1 MLRYIGKRLLLMIP
15 VILGVTIIVFTIMY
29 FVPGDPV
36 KIMLGSDATEAQI
49 KEVTEQFG
57 LDRPFFERLMNYMRD
72 AFLHF
77 DFGRSYATRVS
88 VTTEILS
95 RFPRTAALAGL
106 NILFAIIVGIP
117 VGIFAAL
124 HHNTLAD
131 RVTMVIAVA
140 GISIP
145 GFWLALLLVL
155 LFALKLHLLPAT
167 GIGGFKYYILPVL
180 SVGFGGATGMA
191 RYARSAM
198 LDVISSDYITTARA
212 KGISERAVIIRHALP
227 NMLIPLITLA
237 GNMFGAQLGGSIIV
251 ETVFG
256 IPGLGSYIVSGI
268 NNRDYPVVQ
277 GCVIFL
283 AIAFSLVM
291 LITDLGYAFIDPAI
305 KAQYTTGGKKRRI
318 KNVED

>member
-1 MLRYIGKRLLLMIP
+1 MLKYIGKRLLLMIP
-15 VILGVTIIVFTIMY
+15 VVLGVTIIVFTIMY

-49 KEVTEQFG
+49 MEVTEQFG
-57 LDRPFFERLMNYMRD
+57 LDKPYLERLVTYMKD

-77 DFGRSYATRVS
+77 DFGKSYSTRVS
-88 VTTEILS
+88 VTTEIMN
-95 RFPRTAALAGL
+95 RFPRTAMLAGL
-106 NILFAIIVGIP
+106 NILFSILVGIP
-117 VGIFAAL
+117 VGVYAAL

-131 RVTMVIAVA
+131 RITMVIAVA

-155 LFALKLHLLPAT
+155 LFALKLHWLPAS
-167 GIGGFKYYILPVL
+167 GIGGFQYYILPVL
-180 SVGFGGATGMA
+180 SVAFGGITGMA

-212 KGISERAVIIRHALP
+212 KGISERAVIWKHALP

-237 GNMFGAQLGGSIIV
+237 GNMFGAQLGGSIVV

-256 IPGLGSYIVSGI
+256 IPGLGSYMVSGI

-291 LITDLGYAFIDPAI
+291 LLTDLAYSFIDPAI
-305 KAQYTTGGKKRRI
+305 KAQYTTGGKKRRV
-318 KNVED
+318 KHES